1 MKRWLVLFVLLL
13 SLVVTPFVGPA
24 APTEAHGCEAWG
36 EQVRF
41 EADAFHPLGQTLKS
55 FGLMPVND
63 DVAAEFERLCT

>member
-1 MKRWLVLFVLLL
+1 MKRRLVLFILLM
-13 SLVVTPFVGPA
+13 SLVVTPFVGSA
-24 APTEAHGCEAWG
+24 APARAHGCKAWG
-36 EQVRF
+36 EQVRS